1 MLCPKIYEGGTNWEE
16 RSRKGD
22 ASTRWSMEGIEN
34 CLRAENSL
42 ILFNYV
48 MSRKNV
54 QQTFMVLLFRRWLV
68 KSSVDVYLTFNILQI
83 LLSIFEFIPQTMEL
97 LFSGRL
103 VKSAEEFGTS
113 GVYLMFNLVQCLG
126 ASSARLWI

>member
-1 MLCPKIYEGGTNWEE
+1 VVHGGNCKLSEG
-16 RSRKGD
+16 RKF
-22 ASTRWSMEGIEN
+22 SH
-34 CLRAENSL
+34 
-42 ILFNYV
+42 FVQYV

-103 VKSAEEFGTS
+103 VKSAEVVPFTLRSISFNALEYFSKSLLPLLGFGSSQFTS
-113 GVYLMFNLVQCLG
+113 HRIRGRSDPLCHL
-126 ASSARLWI
+126 

>member
-1 MLCPKIYEGGTNWEE
+1 MLCPKRYEGGTNWQE

-83 LLSIFEFIPQTMEL
+83 LLSIFEFIPQTMD
-97 LFSGRL
+97 
-103 VKSAEEFGTS
+103 
-113 GVYLMFNLVQCLG
+113 
-126 ASSARLWI
+126 SSSVGGS